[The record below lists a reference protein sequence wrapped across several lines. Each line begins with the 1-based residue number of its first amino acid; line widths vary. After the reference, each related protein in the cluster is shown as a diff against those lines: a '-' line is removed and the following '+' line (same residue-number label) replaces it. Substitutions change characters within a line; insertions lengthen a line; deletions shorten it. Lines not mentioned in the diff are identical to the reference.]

1 MRPLGLLGIFLAI
14 IFGATFSA
22 AFTLTVVGQ
31 PGEIWT
37 VLGGMTI
44 AAIVLFVGFI
54 VGQADTY
61 EMVRREGK
69 K

>member
-22 AFTLTVVGQ
+22 
-31 PGEIWT
+31 